1 MQSLESL
8 DLSRNKLSG
17 EIPPSISNI
26 TYLEY
31 LDLSYNNLSG
41 RIPLGSQLDTLYDSN
56 PYMYSGNIGLCGSPL
71 PRNCSGGNA
80 TNQRNGDHK
89 RSARIPDGMF
99 FHLGLGSGFVV
110 GIWVVLCTM
119 LFKKIWRIAYFRL
132 FDRVYDKLCVF
143 IIVGWA
149 RLEHRTQMLIG
160 KLG

>member
-1 MQSLESL
+1 MVRNGVKFMQQ
-8 DLSRNKLSG
+8 
-17 EIPPSISNI
+17 P
-26 TYLEY
+26 
-31 LDLSYNNLSG
+31 SYNLTVVTKGQERYYG
-41 RIPLGSQLDTLYDSN
+41 R
-56 PYMYSGNIGLCGSPL
+56 
-71 PRNCSGGNA
+71 GNA